1 MARRR
6 GKKQRLIELPVSRLF
21 PNMVTMIGLCCGL
34 TSIRLAMDKR
44 FEEAVGILMIAAIID
59 GLDGRLA
66 RLLNATSMFGAQLD
80 SLSDFLCFGVAP
92 VMVMYLWGLHDIK
105 GIGWACVLFYS
116 ICCAMRLARFNTSL
130 IDTPNTPQNEWKK
143 NFFTGIPSPGGAM
156 LCMLPLV
163 TSFYGPSLFS
173 APSFSA
179 LWVTL
184 IGGLMASRVPTF
196 AFKKLRI
203 RHDLVLP
210 VMFIFC
216 MYITLLL
223 VEPWAMF
230 IITCIAYFLSLPF
243 SINRF
248 RQLTRQHAVPT
259 TTAALSS
266 SRE

>member
-6 GKKQRLIELPVSRLF
+6 GRKERLIELPISRLF

-66 RLLNATSMFGAQLD
+66 RFLNATSMFGAQLD

-92 VMVMYLWGLHDIK
+92 VMVMYLWSLHDIK
-105 GIGWACVLFYS
+105 GIGWACVLFYA
-116 ICCAMRLARFNTSL
+116 ICCALRLARFNTS
-130 IDTPNTPQNEWKK
+130 IIGETNNPNNEWKK

-156 LCMLPLV
+156 LAMLPLV
-163 TSFYGPSLFS
+163 TSFYGPSIFS
-173 APSFSA
+173 TPAFTA

-196 AFKKLRI
+196 AVKKLRI
-203 RHDLVLP
+203 RHELVLP
-210 VMFIFC
+210 VMFVFC

-223 VEPWAMF
+223 VEPWAVF
-230 IITCIAYFLSLPF
+230 IFTSIGYIF
-243 SINRF
+243 SILFSVRRYRKLEKLNAIA
-248 RQLTRQHAVPT
+248 QAH
-259 TTAALSS
+259 SS
-266 SRE
+266 